1 MARILRR
8 VMIISLFFATTKKL
22 AFIIITMK
30 VKEAIRVAV
39 SVSFILRARRKQRI
53 FSSNLNHFLND
64 SISTRGC
71 YCKPKLAESP
81 LTLDDIY

>member
-22 AFIIITMK
+22 AFIITMK
-30 VKEAIRVAV
+30 VREAIRVAG